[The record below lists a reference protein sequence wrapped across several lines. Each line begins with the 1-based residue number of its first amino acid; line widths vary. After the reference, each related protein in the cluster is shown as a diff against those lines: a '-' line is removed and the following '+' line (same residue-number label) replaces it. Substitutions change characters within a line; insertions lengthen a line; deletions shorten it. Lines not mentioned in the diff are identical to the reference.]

1 MLVQLSFPSRSNK
14 TICKAVYE
22 FGDRIS
28 LRRAISCL
36 KAADVKRANSP
47 MTNFEMIAFHDGP
60 IYRWDSNCKKFIN
73 QRKQEERAHNFKLA
87 ETHQNWRSESV
98 INRFFDS
105 ITDDFIL
112 LRKPMTV

>member
-47 MTNFEMIAFHDGP
+47 MTNFEMIAFYDGP
-60 IYRWDSNCKKFIN
+60 IYRWDSNSKKFIN
-73 QRKQEERAHNFKLA
+73 QHKQEERAHNFKLA
-87 ETHQNWRSESV
+87 ETHQNWRFESV